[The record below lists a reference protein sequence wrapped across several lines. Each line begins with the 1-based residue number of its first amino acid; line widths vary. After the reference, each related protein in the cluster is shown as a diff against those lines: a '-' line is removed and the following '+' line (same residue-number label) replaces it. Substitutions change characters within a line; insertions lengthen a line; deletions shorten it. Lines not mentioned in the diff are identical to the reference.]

1 MPAELSFEQLTG
13 KTTEEEVQEVF
24 REAFLAV
31 ENAFLESID
40 PKIAE
45 HTQLLD
51 KIPDGM
57 SQFEAAQ
64 NFPETFSRLQV
75 CWIFR
80 YMDHKLLDLLG
91 ILAIICWICKVP

>member
-13 KTTEEEVQEVF
+13 KTTEEEVKEVF

-31 ENAFLESID
+31 ENAFLESVD

-45 HTQLLD
+45 RTQLLD

-64 NFPETFSRLQV
+64 KFPDTVSRLQV
-75 CWIFR
+75 SMWRTC
-80 YMDHKLLDLLG
+80 LLSIYFFP
-91 ILAIICWICKVP
+91 ILT

>member
-13 KTTEEEVQEVF
+13 KTTEEEVKEVF

-45 HTQLLD
+45 RTQLLD

-64 NFPETFSRLQV
+64 KFPDTVNRLQV
-75 CWIFR
+75 SAYGLFIKIWN
-80 YMDHKLLDLLG
+80 HSLLKLSKEKGL
-91 ILAIICWICKVP
+91 

>member
-13 KTTEEEVQEVF
+13 KTTEEEVKEVF

-45 HTQLLD
+45 RTQLLD

-64 NFPETFSRLQV
+64 KFPDTVNRLQV
-75 CWIFR
+75 SAYGLFI
-80 YMDHKLLDLLG
+80 K
-91 ILAIICWICKVP
+91 I

>member
-1 MPAELSFEQLTG
+1 MQRMPAELSFEQLTG
-13 KTTEEEVQEVF
+13 KTSEEEVKEVF

-31 ENAFLESID
+31 ENAFLESVD

-45 HTQLLD
+45 RTQLLD

-64 NFPETFSRLQV
+64 KFPDTVNRLQV
-75 CWIFR
+75 GMLRSFHFIMCSHEETGAIFL
-80 YMDHKLLDLLG
+80 KFS
-91 ILAIICWICKVP
+91 P

>member
-13 KTTEEEVQEVF
+13 KTTEEEVKEVF
-24 REAFLAV
+24 REAFLSV

-40 PKIAE
+40 PRIAE
-45 HTQLLD
+45 RTQLLD

-64 NFPETFSRLQV
+64 KFPETFSRLQV
-75 CWIFR
+75 RIDFDR
-80 YMDHKLLDLLG
+80 ISSELVSPLYSSLKVL
-91 ILAIICWICKVP
+91 CKR

>member
-13 KTTEEEVQEVF
+13 KTTEEEVKEVF
-24 REAFLAV
+24 RDAFLAV

-45 HTQLLD
+45 RTQLLD

-64 NFPETFSRLQV
+64 KYPETVNRLQV
-75 CWIFR
+75 SFIVIFST
-80 YMDHKLLDLLG
+80 K
-91 ILAIICWICKVP
+91 CV